1 MIYKGKGLAALL
13 ISVSL
18 VLSSWVNVNASDEG
32 EADAQTVVAETE
44 EIAAV
49 DDVTEYN
56 NPVSNPDNAEE
67 SEGFAEADTE
77 DIVMELDLSSD
88 GTEDAEMEDTEAD
101 EVEEEAE
108 NVEKADPEAAFE
120 KLAAEKD
127 LMAVINLIDSCPVYS
142 DADISSN
149 IITHI
154 PIGNTVFARGVKI
167 MDGTLIYYVEYDLAE
182 GAGLGYIQSDYLA
195 FSDED
200 WIKWLDEYFS
210 DEYSLQSDMCLTSDG
225 YADVLQFP
233 AGYQAALN
241 NLKKSHPKWV
251 FVPLKT
257 GVDFSVAV
265 DNEMGDKSWINKTDD
280 FRAKGYVGAD
290 APQSGWAYATRKGV
304 EYYMDPRNFLTES
317 YIFQFEQLTYNSSYQ
332 KYDVLKS
339 LLSTT
344 FMSGQLPDD
353 KTKNFTDVFWEIGT
367 TKKVSPLHLA
377 ARVYQEQGKGKSQL
391 ISGTYSGYEGY
402 YNYFNVQAN
411 GSNPV
416 LKGLKYAK
424 EQGWNSAYKSLNGGA
439 EAISK
444 YYIKRGQDTVYLQKY
459 NVNPQAYNPMYNHQY
474 MQAIT
479 AAASESTKVKK
490 SYSETGVINSPF
502 VFKIPVFENMPGFKL
517 NKSKVTINV
526 GETYTL
532 TGSVN
537 GTAVDSGKIT
547 WATSDKNVATVQ
559 NGVITAIAPGD
570 VTISATY
577 DKVTYPC
584 IVTVKYPLER
594 IELDVTGD
602 TMRRPDTV
610 VENTTGLSESDKTA
624 NHDSLQLNVSY
635 YPVNT
640 TDVKACTYSSSNT
653 KVAKVDANGIIKAVG
668 SGTAV
673 ITVKAK
679 ANSQITATCTVEV
692 IAPIYKIELTDP
704 ASNNELLAGQSRTLS
719 LEYWPKDTTSD
730 VSVTWSSSVPQAAT
744 ISNGTVCGIKEG
756 STTIGVKL
764 YRYSVSYKMQI
775 KPCYLN
781 VMNSDNTKYLEKKLS
796 FGAEIWDYLPDA
808 GLLNMAEGNTF
819 IGWYTG
825 ENGTGF
831 AITDDFVIT
840 EKSLTVYPYFEP
852 DGKGFYVAPVG
863 DYVYTGAA
871 IKPEVKVYDGLQ
883 YSEGNELKEL
893 ELNKDYT
900 VSYSNNKS
908 VNKEGSKNIPTITVK
923 GKGNY
928 SGTEKV
934 FFNILSKDIN
944 DPDMESGDFEVTY
957 TGKTIKTAP
966 TITRNGTKLVKD
978 RDVKFTYP
986 QTGTGAYLRTGSY
999 PVVITGTGGYSGT
1012 RIVYETITP
1021 NINIASSTV
1030 SVSKI
1035 SNQAYTGTEI
1045 EPAITLTYKKQP
1057 LIASP
1062 DGTSGD
1068 YSVRYVNNKEIG
1080 TASIVISAVSG
1091 SGFYGSRTMTF
1102 KITGTAI
1109 SQAKIYGVTMK
1120 TFSSDE
1126 EDVKQQFASEIIDGQ
1141 AYVMHKDRV
1150 LVPSTDGINGDYT
1163 ISYKNT
1169 EKAGTATVTITGIN
1183 GYTGTIK
1190 KNYKIQAYN
1199 IAGDLSENLG
1209 RISMSYHTLDNP
1221 EVEIGIESLDEI
1233 ICQYVQGGAGPQIT
1247 LYDTQNGERRI
1258 LGSSDF
1264 KVTFGNFSNISTA
1277 ELADKKRPTIT
1288 VSGKGNYTGKIT
1300 GVCTLQKS
1308 DFDESRIAMTAGDGV
1323 YRASKNAYKIT
1334 PTLIDINGKKLKLKT
1349 DYNNTKYYYAKFPDG
1364 NNEYEVS
1371 QYKTDKIVRYIGDEV
1386 GTLDMPD
1393 AGTVIKVSVMGCG
1406 RYDEQELATTYKIA
1420 KASLKSAKVKVNSK
1434 EYYNGRPVTI
1444 DPSDITSVKVGKEEL
1459 IYGEDYYIDENSY
1472 LNNINKG
1479 KATVY
1484 IRALPDSNYG
1494 DSIKITYSIV
1504 SKTIAWWKNL
1514 I

>member
-32 EADAQTVVAETE
+32 EVDAQTVVAETE

-88 GTEDAEMEDTEAD
+88 GTEESEAVDVEAE

-167 MDGTLIYYVEYDLAE
+167 MDGTIIYYVEYDLAD

-195 FSDED
+195 FSDEE

-210 DEYSLQSDMCLTSDG
+210 DEYSLQSEMCLTSDG

-241 NLKKSHPKWV
+241 TLKKSHPNWT

-257 GVDFSVAV
+257 GLDFAASV
-265 DNEMGDKSWINKTDD
+265 DNEMGYAKSQIQKDKKWVAASRSEI
-280 FRAKGYVGAD
+280 
-290 APQSGWAYATRKGV
+290 

-317 YIFQFEQLTYNSSYQ
+317 YIFQFEQLTYNKSYHTESAVQ
-332 KYDVLKS
+332 NFLNN
-339 LLSTT
+339 T
-344 FMSGQLPDD
+344 FMKGNLPDN
-353 KTKNFTDVFWEIGT
+353 TSMTYAQAFVEIGSSQG
-367 TKKVSPLHLA
+367 VSPIHLA
-377 ARVYQEQGKGKSQL
+377 SRVYQEQGN
-391 ISGTYSGYEGY
+391 GTSPLVSDSRKIDLGYSKYLGY
-402 YNYFNVQAN
+402 YNYFNVKASGSDNRTIITN
-411 GSNPV
+411 G
-416 LKGLKYAK
+416 LEYAMSMK
-424 EQGWNSAYKSLNGGA
+424 WNTHYKSLSGGA
-439 EAISK
+439 NTIGNG
-444 YYIKRGQDTVYLQKY
+444 YIKTGQDTVYLQKF
-459 NVNPQAYNPMYNHQY
+459 NVNPKANNPLYYHQY
-474 MQAIT
+474 MQNIMAP
-479 AAASESTKVKK
+479 ASESISTKKMYAEVG
-490 SYSETGVINSPF
+490 SLNSPF

-547 WATSDKNVATVQ
+547 WATSDKSIATVQ

-584 IVTVKYPLER
+584 IVTVKYPLKE
-594 IELDVTGD
+594 IKLNVTED
-602 TMRRPDTV
+602 IMRRPDTV
-610 VENTTGLSESDKTA
+610 VENTSGLTESEKKA

-635 YPVNT
+635 YPDNT
-640 TDVKACTYSSSNT
+640 TDVKTCTYSSSNT
-653 KVAKVDANGIIKAVG
+653 KVAKVDANGLIKAVG
-668 SGTAV
+668 SGTAD

-679 ANSQITATCTVEV
+679 ANSKITATCTVEV

-744 ISNGTVCGIKEG
+744 ISNGTVYGIKEG

-764 YRYSVSYKMQI
+764 YRYSVSYKMYI
-775 KPCYLN
+775 KPCCLN
-781 VMNSDNTKYLEKKLS
+781 VMNSDNTKYSEKKLS
-796 FGAEIWDYLPDA
+796 FGDKIWDYLPDT
-808 GLLNMAEGNTF
+808 GSLNMAEGNTF

-840 EKSLTVYPYFEP
+840 EKALTVYPYFEP

-863 DYVYTGAA
+863 DHVYTGAA

-934 FFNILSKDIN
+934 YFNILSKDIN
-944 DPDMESGDFEVTY
+944 DPDIESDDFEVTY

-999 PVVITGTGGYSGT
+999 PVVITGVGGYSGT

-1021 NINIASSTV
+1021 NINIASSAV

-1091 SGFYGSRTMTF
+1091 SGFYGSRTVTF
-1102 KITGTAI
+1102 KITGTTI
-1109 SQAKIYGVTMK
+1109 SKAKIYGVTTK

-1300 GVCTLQKS
+1300 GICTLLKS

-1323 YRASKNAYKIT
+1323 YRSSKNAYKIT
-1334 PTLIDINGKKLKLKT
+1334 PTLTDINGKKLKLKT

-1386 GTLDMPD
+1386 GALDMPD
-1393 AGTVIKVSVMGCG
+1393 AGTVIRVSVTGCG
-1406 RYDEQELATTYKIA
+1406 RYNEQELATTYKIA

-1434 EYYNGRPVTI
+1434 EYYNGRPVTL

-1459 IYGEDYYIDENSY
+1459 ICGEDFFIDGSSY
-1472 LNNINKG
+1472 QNNINKG

-1494 DSIKITYSIV
+1494 DSFKITFSIV

-1514 I
+1514 L